1 MFNFVVSIMPNL
13 IMFIMV
19 ALELNTFCSI
29 YIISL
34 PKAYLED
41 LTVSKLKKVLSIVF
55 VLQLFRKLIPF
66 IAKTLIHLELT
77 SRYTVTLE
85 LCLHWRFQ
93 NVDVCKKSRTILP
106 TTTFNFRI
114 VTDIIFVLAE
124 LIEDLANLTRK

>member
-1 MFNFVVSIMPNL
+1 MSNFVVSIMPNL
-13 IMFIMV
+13 IVV

-29 YIISL
+29 YVISL

-41 LTVSKLKKVLSIVF
+41 LTVYKLKKVLSIVF

-93 NVDVCKKSRTILP
+93 NVDVCKKCRAILS
-106 TTTFNFRI
+106 TTTLKARLHWRFY
-114 VTDIIFVLAE
+114 
-124 LIEDLANLTRK
+124 LTKTWTFSSGKPR